1 MWYHDHMNYRLFLLL
16 PMLALLLAACGSER
30 PQLRAALSAVD
41 VLSADDVAGF
51 AQAREP
57 RSFRFPADHG
67 PHPDFRTEWWYY
79 TGNLRNDQ
87 GRHFGYQ
94 LTFFRRGIAPGSPQ
108 QRPSDWA
115 ASQIYMAHLAVS
127 DVANQQF
134 YAFERFS
141 RGAAG
146 LAGSQGDPFRVFLED
161 WSVQGSGPQGMTMR
175 LFAAEDDLVLDL
187 QLESRKPVM
196 LQGENGLSRKSLD
209 GRSASYYYSLTRMQ
223 TTGTLTLAGQQHQVS
238 GYSWMDR
245 EWMTTALDGA
255 TVGWDWFG
263 LHLDDGSDLLFA
275 QVRLADGSNYYF
287 ASLVDA
293 AGKGRMLD
301 VTAADLTPLATWR
314 SPHSGIEYPAGWR
327 ISLLDEDIALTV
339 EPLFADQEHTGSI
352 IYWEGAVRI
361 SGEHA
366 GRSVGGFGYV
376 ELTGYN
382 GPQQGRF

>member
-1 MWYHDHMNYRLFLLL
+1 MNYRICLFVSL
-16 PMLALLLAACGSER
+16 LALLLAACGSER
-30 PQLRAALSAVD
+30 PALRAALSAVD

-51 AQAREP
+51 TQAREP
-57 RSFRFPADHG
+57 RSFQFPADHG

-79 TGNLRNDQ
+79 TGNLSNGQ

-94 LTFFRRGIAPGSPQ
+94 LTFFRRGIAPGLSQ

-115 ASQIYMAHLAVS
+115 TNQIYMAHLAVS
-127 DVANQQF
+127 DIANQQF

-146 LAGSQGDPFRVFLED
+146 LAGSQGDPFRVFVED
-161 WSVQGSGPQGMTMR
+161 WSAKGNGPQSMTMQ
-175 LFAAEDDLVLDL
+175 LFAAQDGLVLDL
-187 QLESRKPVM
+187 QLESRKPPM
-196 LQGENGLSRKSLD
+196 LQGENGLSRKSPD
-209 GRSASYYYSLTRMQ
+209 GRSTSYYYSLTRMQ
-223 TTGTLTLAGQQHQVS
+223 TSGTLSIGEQQHQLA

-245 EWMTTALDGA
+245 EWMTTALDA
-255 TVGWDWFG
+255 ETVGWDWFG

-275 QVRLADGSNYYF
+275 QVRLRDGSNYYF

-293 AGKGRMLD
+293 AGNGRMLEVSPD
-301 VTAADLTPLATWR
+301 SLTPLATWR

-327 ISLLDEDIALTV
+327 ISLPNESIELTV
-339 EPLFADQEHTGSI
+339 EPLMAEQEHTGAI
-352 IYWEGAVRI
+352 AYWEGAVQI

-366 GRSVGGFGYV
+366 GHPVGGFGYV

-382 GPQQGRF
+382 DPQQGRF